1 MAYITEPGTSVMGVQ
16 VGDYVLHSNHK
27 RCRVA
32 GVDLNKDTDMHLRL
46 EGLCGTFWAADSK
59 VQRLVE
65 VDYVDRR
72 RGDLITFKA
81 VTAAVKSVPFG
92 DTPDWVERVERPMP
106 LEPFEEPK
114 PDKIVVTLELTKAEM
129 DALASLVGKTAGW
142 LLGDAYDALL
152 DAGGDSTAFDVTPA
166 YQPPTIG
173 PEGVGLGVGVAAIGD
188 GAALKLTRRNS

>member
-32 GVDLNKDTDMHLRL
+32 GVDLNKDYTDMHLRL
-46 EGLCGTFWAADSK
+46 EGLDGYTFWAEDSK

-152 DAGGDSTAFDVTPA
+152 DAGGDSTAFDVTPLN
-166 YQPPTIG
+166 G
-173 PEGVGLGVGVAAIGD
+173 GLNGR
-188 GAALKLTRRNS
+188 AALKLTRRNS

>member
-16 VGDYVLHSNHK
+16 VGDYVLHGSHE

-32 GVDLNKDTDMHLRL
+32 KVDPNEGTGMHFRL
-46 EGLCGTFWAADSK
+46 DIFYGTFWAEDSK

-65 VDYVDRR
+65 VDYADRR
-72 RGDLITFKA
+72 PGDLITFKA
-81 VTAAVKSVPFG
+81 ITAAVKSVPFG

-152 DAGGDSTAFDVTPA
+152 DAGGDSTAFDVTPLD
-166 YQPPTIG
+166 G
-173 PEGVGLGVGVAAIGD
+173 GLNGR
-188 GAALKLTRRNS
+188 AALKLTRRNS

>member
-152 DAGGDSTAFDVTPA
+152 DAGGDSTAFDVTPLDGGLNGRA
-166 YQPPTIG
+166 
-173 PEGVGLGVGVAAIGD
+173 GV
-188 GAALKLTRRNS
+188 KLTRRDS